1 MINFSRLC
9 NNVCLVSVWLFPRLL
24 NNVLFNDIKLIMD
37 RVQGRFYCNA
47 NEKS

>member
-1 MINFSRLC
+1 MFA
-9 NNVCLVSVWLFPRLL
+9 LFLYGFIPGFYS
-24 NNVLFNDIKLIMD
+24 VLFNDIKLIMD